1 MSNLSFIKEYLT
13 KPRTVGAVLPS
24 SKYLANKMVKDINF
38 SIAGCIVEYGPGT
51 GVFTE
56 KILENRKVETVV
68 ILLEKNENF
77 YRQLC
82 AKFAN
87 EQNVYIMNDSAEN
100 IGKHLAAHGFE
111 AADYVV
117 SGLPFASIPADISL
131 KILTQTKKYLKVG
144 GHFVTF
150 QYTLMKKDFIGQF
163 FGKTR
168 LRWEIRNVP
177 PAFVL
182 SCRKR

>member
-24 SKYLANKMVKDINF
+24 SKYLARKMVKDINF
-38 SIAGCIVEYGPGT
+38 SIATCIVEYGPGT

-56 KILENRKVETVV
+56 KIVESMKEDTIL
-68 ILLEKNENF
+68 ILLENNESF
-77 YRQLC
+77 YRELC
-82 AKFAN
+82 KKFAN
-87 EQNVYIMNDSAEN
+87 DQNVYIMRDSAEN
-100 IGKHLAAHGFE
+100 IGKHLATHGLE

-131 KILTQTKKYLKVG
+131 RILAQTKKHLKIG
-144 GHFVTF
+144 GCFITF
-150 QYTLMKKDFIGQF
+150 QYTLLKKEFIGQF
-163 FGKTR
+163 FGKVK
-168 LRWEIRNVP
+168 LRWEFRNVP